1 MRSLTDFVN
10 GIQPQELINK
20 LQDALAEE
28 FNQWYMYTIVRPYL
42 VGPERTATV
51 DLYDE
56 QAKDELED
64 HAYWLMERISQL
76 GGTPDLVLSPDMWN
90 HIASHKYIMPE
101 VIHRNPDTNN
111 INNGIDILTNL
122 YQNITAEEVAIE
134 TYSDIELF
142 TRDRDIV
149 TNKRIKEI
157 LADEQEHLQ
166 ALKDL
171 VSDIEA
177 TIYKCTP
184 PEPCPQVNCE
194 EPCTGC
200 GDPLPTPVI
209 NPNIDA
215 VG

>member
-1 MRSLTDFVN
+1 MRSLSDFVN
-10 GIQPQELINK
+10 GIQPKELIDK
-20 LQDALAEE
+20 LQIALAEE

-42 VGPERTATV
+42 VGLERDEIV
-51 DLYDE
+51 ELYEE

-76 GGTPDLVLSPDMWN
+76 GGIPEMILSPDMWN
-90 HIASHKYIMPE
+90 HIATHKYIVPE
-101 VIHRNPDTNN
+101 VSHQNADMNN
-111 INNGIDILTNL
+111 THTGIDVVTNL
-122 YQNITAEEVAIE
+122 YQNITAEEDAIE

-142 TRDRDIV
+142 TRDRDVV

-171 VSDIEA
+171 VADIES
-177 TIYKCTP
+177 TIDKCKPITS
-184 PEPCPQVNCE
+184 CPQVNCE
-194 EPCTGC
+194 EPCSGC
-200 GDPLPTPVI
+200 GDPSVPVI

-215 VG
+215 VR

>member
-1 MRSLTDFVN
+1 MRSLSDFVN
-10 GIQPQELINK
+10 GIQPKELIDK
-20 LQDALAEE
+20 LQIALAEE

-42 VGPERTATV
+42 VGLERDEIV
-51 DLYDE
+51 ELYEE

-76 GGTPDLVLSPDMWN
+76 GGIPEMVLSPDMWN
-90 HIASHKYIMPE
+90 HIATHKYIVPE
-101 VIHRNPDTNN
+101 VSHQNADMNN
-111 INNGIDILTNL
+111 THTGIDVVTNL
-122 YQNITAEEVAIE
+122 YQNITAEEGAIE

-142 TRDRDIV
+142 TRDRDVV

-171 VSDIEA
+171 VADIES
-177 TIYKCTP
+177 TINKCKPITA
-184 PEPCPQVNCE
+184 CPQVNCE
-194 EPCTGC
+194 EPCSGC
-200 GDPLPTPVI
+200 DDPSAPVI

-215 VG
+215 IA